1 MKGRWYRMPDY
12 KISQLTQILEGLKE
26 QSNIE
31 KEEKSQLAKIDEELR
46 QLYLKIGLQYP
57 AQGTLDHRLL
67 DDLPWDSKLF
77 LATNIPNQESE
88 IIKEI
93 YANPAIFPKLS
104 NTDLAIIAIAGILA
118 TVLDI
123 LIVRI
128 PKDVN
133 YINKYRQEGSLVTK
147 FLRERGTDSDGKL
160 NVVLAWLEK
169 NCKLPFDRVQGVPV
183 DGFNAKQHRLL
194 GLAHDPLLG
203 IIFGTLD
210 IWNGSV
216 TTINPHGKFKVIKTV
231 DVDDP
236 IKLLFAPVF
245 WLGHI
250 ISDLCTPMGIEIPGW
265 GLLQILQVGSFGEKE
280 RTIADISRYMYLQGY
295 DIRHFLTMSIV
306 PGAVELVV
314 RGYFNFIKYYEKQD
328 NLQGLPM
335 LAESE
340 MQKIADNL
348 KLNKML
354 FLAHAAA
361 SSGNAL
367 KVAIYKGNPSAIN
380 INEWGVFFKESVIML
395 NALRRDCTGEKI
407 KRNRENINKIWKDIE
422 RTDASSFQQVSSEA
436 YLDFYRK
443 NKEGN

>member
-1 MKGRWYRMPDY
+1 MLDY
-12 KISQLTQILEGLKE
+12 KIIPLQQIADGVKE
-26 QSNIE
+26 QSDIE
-31 KEEKSQLAKIDEELR
+31 KEQKRQLAKMEEELR
-46 QLYLKIGLQYP
+46 QLHLQMGLVYP
-57 AQGTLDHRLL
+57 AQGTLDQRPLV
-67 DDLPWDSKLF
+67 DLSWDSKLF
-77 LATNIPNQESE
+77 IEKNDLCMESK

-93 YANPAIFPKLS
+93 YAKPAIFPSLS
-104 NTDLAIIAIAGILA
+104 NLDLSIVAIAGIVA

-133 YINKYRQEGSLVTK
+133 YLNKYRQEGSSVTN
-147 FLRERGTDSDGKL
+147 FLRERGTNSDGQL
-160 NVVLAWLEK
+160 NDCLSWLEK
-169 NCKLPFDRVQGVPV
+169 NCKLPFDRVKGVPV
-183 DGFNAKQHRLL
+183 EGFNPRQHRLL

-216 TTINPHGKFKVIKTV
+216 TAIDVNGKFQVIKTV

-250 ISDLCTPMGIEIPGW
+250 ISDICTPMGIQIPGW

-280 RTIADISRYMYLQGY
+280 RTIADLSRYMYLQGY

-306 PGAVELVV
+306 PAAVELVV
-314 RGYFNFIKYYEKQD
+314 RGYFHLTKYYEKQD

-335 LAESE
+335 LAETE

-348 KLNKML
+348 KLHKML
-354 FLAHAAA
+354 FFAHAAA

-367 KVAIYKGNPSAIN
+367 KVAMYQGNPSAIN
-380 INEWGVFFKESVIML
+380 IAEWGVFFKESVTRL
-395 NALRRDCTGEKI
+395 KASRRDLTGEQI
-407 KRNRENINKIWKDIE
+407 KRNRENINKIWEDIGRAE
-422 RTDASSFQQVSSEA
+422 ASSCHQVSSEP

-443 NKEGN
+443 NKNGN